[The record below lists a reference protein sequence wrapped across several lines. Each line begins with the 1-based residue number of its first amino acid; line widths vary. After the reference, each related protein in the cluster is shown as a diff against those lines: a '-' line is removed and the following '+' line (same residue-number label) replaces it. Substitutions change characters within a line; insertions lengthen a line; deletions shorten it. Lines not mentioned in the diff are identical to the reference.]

1 MRMLMHVH
9 LPLEPFNTAVR
20 DGSAGQKM
28 KRILEA
34 NKPEAAYFCEH
45 DGQRGG
51 TLVVNLDD
59 PSGIPALAEP
69 WFLTFN
75 ANVEFRVAMT
85 PEDLARAGLEALGK
99 QARRLGSDVVHHP
112 VDAFH
117 LVHEAVEIRG
127 TSQGSSPSRRSCR
140 LRSAPRGRRRCSVGA
155 LSPITPTDI
164 TGSSTAKDC
173 QILV

>member
-20 DGSAGQKM
+20 DGSVGPKM
-28 KRILEA
+28 KRILES

-45 DGQRGG
+45 NGQRGG

-85 PEDLARAGLEALGK
+85 PEDLGRSNLEALGK
-99 QARRLGSDVVHHP
+99 KWA
-112 VDAFH
+112 
-117 LVHEAVEIRG
+117 
-127 TSQGSSPSRRSCR
+127 
-140 LRSAPRGRRRCSVGA
+140 
-155 LSPITPTDI
+155 
-164 TGSSTAKDC
+164 
-173 QILV
+173 